1 MNIEIEELIERAQDR
16 YLEAEELDALEAY
29 VQSLPERI
37 ELYKLLRDRE
47 VDIMQAV
54 ADRTEA
60 ELPKVAEEDL
70 ERGIKNLL
78 LVVRYCAMG
87 MLLNNEEFIQIR
99 LLKWL
104 EQIVSQFDMRNLN
117 ETLYKSLNQVLKE
130 ELSDEQLGLIQTTIT
145 SAQVNLIY

>member
-1 MNIEIEELIERAQDR
+1 
-16 YLEAEELDALEAY
+16 
-29 VQSLPERI
+29 
-37 ELYKLLRDRE
+37 
-47 VDIMQAV
+47 
-54 ADRTEA
+54 
-60 ELPKVAEEDL
+60 
-70 ERGIKNLL
+70 
-78 LVVRYCAMG
+78 

>member
-54 ADRTEA
+54 AERTEA